1 MSAPGTTA
9 STQVSMRSLTVSCL
23 VEDDRPKIRWYHGI
37 PTEPSSS
44 WTMIVVGVS
53 SVGTLSGVV
62 VGFSSLAS
70 SAPPDCWA
78 PDWTSTD
85 EAGAPAPDWLSS
97 CGLAA
102 KAAGV
107 VTAVMARVS
116 AVSSTNAEV
125 LRWDIYGSLV

>member
-1 MSAPGTTA
+1 
-9 STQVSMRSLTVSCL
+9 MRSLTVSCL
-23 VEDDRPKIRWYHGI
+23 VEDDRPKIRWYHGM

-53 SVGTLSGVV
+53 SAGKLSGVV
-62 VGFSSLAS
+62 VGFGAPAS
-70 SAPPDCWA
+70 SSVPDCGV
-78 PDWTSTD
+78 PDWASTD
-85 EAGAPAPDWLSS
+85 EAGAGVPDWLSS

-107 VTAVMARVS
+107 VTAVMARVP

-125 LRWDIYGSLV
+125 VRWDIYGSLG

>member
-1 MSAPGTTA
+1 
-9 STQVSMRSLTVSCL
+9 MRSLTVSCL
-23 VEDDRPKIRWYHGI
+23 VDDDRPKTRWYHGM

-53 SVGTLSGVV
+53 SVGALSGVV
-62 VGFSSLAS
+62 VGFSAPAS
-70 SAPPDCWA
+70 SPVPDCSA

-85 EAGAPAPDWLSS
+85 EAGAAAPDWLSS

-107 VTAVMARVS
+107 VTAVMARVP

-125 LRWDIYGSLV
+125 VRWDIYGSLG

>member
-1 MSAPGTTA
+1 
-9 STQVSMRSLTVSCL
+9 MRSLTVSCL

-44 WTMIVVGVS
+44 WTMIVVGAS
-53 SVGTLSGVV
+53 SVGTLSEVV
-62 VGFSSLAS
+62 VGFSSPAS